1 MKTVNPVETIQQP
14 MVGVPNTN
22 TPNFKEISKWSLHRK
37 RVLSD
42 NKELWNENRK
52 LKKEVLS
59 LSKDIK
65 SLELRYK
72 LITTDTPSSFYV
84 SKSFDFDVQL
94 TNTSD
99 DSYTFHVM
107 SDSLEYEENVEV
119 DIDEMLSELGEDFT
133 SKDVKDYIMDCIKDS
148 LYF

>member
-1 MKTVNPVETIQQP
+1 MKTVNTVETIQQP

-42 NKELWNENRK
+42 NIELWNENRK

-107 SDSLEYEENVEV
+107 NDSLEYEENVEV

-133 SKDVKDYIMDCIKDS
+133 SKDVEDYIMDCIKDS